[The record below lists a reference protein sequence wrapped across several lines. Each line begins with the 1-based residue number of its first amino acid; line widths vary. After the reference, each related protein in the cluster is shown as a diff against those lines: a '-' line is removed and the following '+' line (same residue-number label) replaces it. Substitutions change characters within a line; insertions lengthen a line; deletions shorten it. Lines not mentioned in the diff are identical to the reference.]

1 MKIVLSILLSLV
13 TVGLAQHSIPFASSG
28 NRIELSVSNT
38 ATVDVANVM
47 VEVEDVPQW
56 LIFSNPK
63 TDLSAVVPQSGT
75 KVEISKL
82 KSNEASTSQFT
93 FSVDRSAPIGKPY
106 TLKFTIS
113 SPTGEKWTKEIAIQ
127 VSAPEKFE
135 LFQNYPNPFNP
146 STTIEYT
153 MPIAGNVALKVYDAI
168 GREVA
173 TLFDGVKDAGFHQ
186 QVWNASTVATGMYIY
201 QLAYKNQKG
210 ELEFYR
216 KKMLLTK

>member
-1 MKIVLSILLSLV
+1 MKLFFRVSALQFLFLAIALS
-13 TVGLAQHSIPFASSG
+13 QHPIPFASQ
-28 NRIELSVSNT
+28 NNTIELSVANAAS
-38 ATVDVANVM
+38 VDAGNVTL
-47 VEVEDVPQW
+47 EVQNPPQW
-56 LIFSNPK
+56 LTFTNPK
-63 TDLSAVVPQSGT
+63 TQ
-75 KVEISKL
+75 ISNL
-82 KSNEASTSQFT
+82 KSREASTSSFA
-93 FSVDRSAPIGKPY
+93 FSVDKSAPINKPHN
-106 TLKFTIS
+106 LKFIIS

-146 STTIEYT
+146 TTTIEYT
-153 MPIAGNVALKVYDAI
+153 LPITGNVALKVYDAI

-186 QVWNASTVATGMYIY
+186 HVWNASTVATGMYVY

>member
-1 MKIVLSILLSLV
+1 MKILLSILLIV
-13 TVGLAQHSIPFASSG
+13 TGTFAQHTIPFASSG
-28 NRIELSVSNT
+28 NRIELSVANT
-38 ATVDVANVM
+38 STVALNSAEIVAENVPSWIIFATTKEM
-47 VEVEDVPQW
+47 VTQ
-56 LIFSNPK
+56 
-63 TDLSAVVPQSGT
+63 LS
-75 KVEISKL
+75 
-82 KSNEASTSQFT
+82 SNESKIAAFT
-93 FSVDRSAPIGKPY
+93 FSVDKSAPINKPHI
-106 TLKFTIS
+106 LKFTIS

-127 VSAPEKFE
+127 VSAPEKFG

-153 MPIAGNVALKVYDAI
+153 KPISGNVVLKIYDAI
-168 GREVA
+168 GREVV
-173 TLFDGVKDAGFHQ
+173 TLLEGVKEAGFHQ

>member
-1 MKIVLSILLSLV
+1 MKILISLLLSFIAISS
-13 TVGLAQHSIPFASSG
+13 AQPAKQTADGHSIPFASSG
-28 NRIELSVSNT
+28 NRIELSIANT
-38 ATVDVANVM
+38 STVALNSAEIVAENVPSWIKFTTTKEM
-47 VEVEDVPQW
+47 ITQ
-56 LIFSNPK
+56 
-63 TDLSAVVPQSGT
+63 LS
-75 KVEISKL
+75 
-82 KSNEASTSQFT
+82 SNESKIAAFT
-93 FSVDRSAPIGKPY
+93 FSVDKSAPINKPH

-127 VSAPEKFE
+127 ISAPEKFE

-153 MPIAGNVALKVYDAI
+153 MPISGNVVLKIYDAI
-168 GREVA
+168 GREVV

-216 KKMLLTK
+216 KKMLMTK